1 VGASDLVAARA
12 ATILSGVALTSCPA
26 KRQKALAS
34 MRSGQSR
41 GVALVFLL
49 LATLG
54 AGPLSPARAGDDLL
68 LEDAPAAKAP
78 PSSPPAAAKADE
90 KSDQKAEE
98 DASKAHTKLF
108 TENRFPSATV
118 CRTCHPEQFRQW
130 AESQHAYTQISPVL
144 QAMQGLVLK
153 LTNGTNGDFCI
164 RCHNPIGMNLGEPLF
179 TSTMERH
186 PASREGVT
194 CVVCHRMPEP
204 YGKVSGRLYVNQGPI
219 FSPVYGPTG
228 HDELKR
234 VIGSPDYSVNT
245 DPDKP
250 GRGIHGD
257 VVKFERITTSAFCGT
272 CHDVTLADNLRLEE
286 AFSEWKNSPAAAKG
300 ITCQDCH
307 MSTEP
312 GKPSG
317 YAFGPAAIV
326 GGVPTHPRQRTDH
339 RFAGPDYSVV
349 HPGIFPFNDK
359 AQALATIAEWIT
371 FDYKAGW
378 GTKEFEAHV
387 PEGTKFPPRWRSADD
402 RFDARAIIEENLK
415 SRAEMEEERRKI
427 LRIGYQLGDIEVS
440 AATAGGVHFRVPVRN
455 GIEGHN
461 TPTGLDNERL
471 VYLHVTVTDSQ
482 GKVVFESGDL
492 DPNGDVRDQHST
504 YVHAGELP
512 LDPYLFSLRS
522 KFIVNMA
529 HGGDREQV
537 APINI
542 SVDALPFVR
551 PETRPAILTGRPSRS
566 RKHKRGLPPLGERW
580 AEYDVTQ
587 AQLAQGTPPF
597 RANVKLMAGMI
608 PVNLLTVIQ
617 VVGFDFEMSP
627 RAVGDALSAGYQVLW
642 EREAALPVTSR

>member
-1 VGASDLVAARA
+1 MRIDRAREWVR
-12 ATILSGVALTSCPA
+12 LFALI
-26 KRQKALAS
+26 ALAS
-34 MRSGQSR
+34 L
-41 GVALVFLL
+41 GV
-49 LATLG
+49 
-54 AGPLSPARAGDDLL
+54 LSPRAARGGDDLL
-68 LEDAPAAKAP
+68 LEDTAAPASAP
-78 PSSPPAAAKADE
+78 QPAPATPAARL
-90 KSDQKAEE
+90 EE
-98 DASKAHTKLF
+98 DASKAHEKLF
-108 TENRFPSATV
+108 AEDRYPSATV

-130 AESQHAYTQISPVL
+130 AQSQHAYTQISPVL
-144 QAMQGLVLK
+144 QAMQGLILK

-186 PASREGVT
+186 PTSREGTT
-194 CVVCHRMPEP
+194 CVVCHRMSAP
-204 YGKVSGRLYVNQGPI
+204 YGKVSGRLYIEQGPI

-228 HDELKR
+228 NAELKR
-234 VIGSPDYSVNT
+234 VIGSPGQYSVNAE
-245 DPDKP
+245 PDKP
-250 GRGIHGD
+250 GRGIHTD
-257 VVKFERITTSAFCGT
+257 VVKFEPITTSAFCGT

-286 AFSEWKNSPAAAKG
+286 AFSEWKNSPAAARG
-300 ITCQDCH
+300 VTCQDCH

-312 GKPSG
+312 GRPAG
-317 YAFGPAAIV
+317 YAVGPAAIV
-326 GGVPTHPRQRTDH
+326 GGVPTRPRKRTDH

-378 GTKEFEAHV
+378 GTKEFEDHV
-387 PEGTKFPPRWRSADD
+387 PEGTQFPPRWRSVDD
-402 RFDARAIIEENLK
+402 RYDARAIVDENLK
-415 SRAEMEEERRKI
+415 ALGEIAEERRKI
-427 LRIGYQLGDIEVS
+427 LKVGYELGEIPVLDAS
-440 AATAGGVHFRVPVRN
+440 DAGVTFRVQMRN
-455 GIEGHN
+455 GTDGHN
-461 TPTGLDNERL
+461 VPTGLDNERL
-471 VYLHVTVTDSQ
+471 VYLHVTVTDGR

-537 APINI
+537 SPINI

-580 AEYDVTQ
+580 AEYEVSRE
-587 AQLAQGTPPF
+587 QLAQGTPPYT
-597 RANVKLMAGMI
+597 ANVKLMAGMI
-608 PVNLLTVIQ
+608 PVNLLTIIQ
-617 VVGFDFEMSP
+617 IVGFDFNMSP
-627 RAVGDALSAGYQVLW
+627 RAVGDAVRAGYQVIW
-642 EREAALPVTSR
+642 ERDVPLPVGQPMTGHAVGG

>member
-1 VGASDLVAARA
+1 MRRTRGLALLVVVAA
-12 ATILSGVALTSCPA
+12 ATGIG
-26 KRQKALAS
+26 
-34 MRSGQSR
+34 
-41 GVALVFLL
+41 
-49 LATLG
+49 
-54 AGPLSPARAGDDLL
+54 SPWRTDARAGDDLL
-68 LEDAPAAKAP
+68 IEATPVPGAEKPEAPSAEEAKTEEDAAKAH
-78 PSSPPAAAKADE
+78 K
-90 KSDQKAEE
+90 
-98 DASKAHTKLF
+98 KLF

-144 QAMQGLVLK
+144 QAMQGLILK

-204 YGKVSGRLYVNQGPI
+204 YGKVSGRLYINEGPI
-219 FSPVYGPTG
+219 FSPIYGPTG
-228 HDELKR
+228 HDELQR

-250 GRGIHGD
+250 GRGVHRDAI
-257 VVKFERITTSAFCGT
+257 KFERITTSAFCGT

-300 ITCQDCH
+300 VTCQDCH
-307 MSTEP
+307 MSTDP
-312 GKPSG
+312 GRPSG

-326 GGVPTHPRQRTDH
+326 GGVPTRPRMRADH

-359 AQALATIAEWIT
+359 AQTLATIAEWIT

-387 PEGTKFPPRWRSADD
+387 PADAKFPPRWRSADD
-402 RFDARAIIEENLK
+402 RMDARGVIEENQAALADIAGQ
-415 SRAEMEEERRKI
+415 RLKI
-427 LRIGYQLGDIEVS
+427 LQAGYQLGDVEVS
-440 AATAGGVHFRVPVRN
+440 APTAGGVRFRVPVRN
-455 GIEGHN
+455 GTDGHN
-461 TPTGLDNERL
+461 APTGLDNERL
-471 VYLHVTVTDSQ
+471 VYLHVTVRDAN

-522 KFIVNMA
+522 KFIVNMG

-537 APINI
+537 SPINI

-566 RKHKRGLPPLGERW
+566 RKHKRGLPPNGERY
-580 AEYDVTQ
+580 ADYEVT
-587 AQLAQGTPPF
+587 ADQLAQGTPPF
-597 RANVKLMAGMI
+597 HADVKLMAGMI
-608 PVNLLTVIQ
+608 PVNLLTIIQ
-617 VVGFDFEMSP
+617 IVGFDYAMSP
-627 RAVGDALSAGYQVLW
+627 RAVGDAVSAGYQAVW
-642 EREAALPVTSR
+642 EKDVPLPVASR